1 MIEFSFTFKG
11 MESSEAIKGYA
22 KKKLKKFEK
31 YFMGPVSAQ
40 VIFKREKFREIV
52 EVIINGDGKNIIV
65 KEETSDIYEAID
77 LAYETLEK
85 QIKKIKEKK
94 KEFRKGKGAEK
105 FIPEVEEG
113 KYTVKSIRINPMST
127 QEALEWFEKN
137 KDSFMLFYNTDYE
150 KICLIYSE
158 GEKSIIVVPEFS

>member
-1 MIEFSFTFKG
+1 VI
-11 MESSEAIKGYA
+11 
-22 KKKLKKFEK
+22 
-31 YFMGPVSAQ
+31 VS
-40 VIFKREKFREIV
+40 
-52 EVIINGDGKNIIV
+52 GDGENIIA

-85 QIKKIKEKK
+85 QIKKFKEKR
-94 KEFRKGKGAEK
+94 KEFRKRA
-105 FIPEVEEG
+105 VETVSPILGEENYTI
-113 KYTVKSIRINPMST
+113 KTVKINPMST

-158 GEKSIIVVPEFS
+158 KDKPIIVVPEIS